1 MVSGPGLEDPPQFIL
16 RSPKLMASFLCL
28 LRSIAIFRACAGK
41 IERLPNLN
49 YDDDVAGAT
58 PKGEWRPMSGLETAI
73 RNALERAERTNAEA
87 RARVYQSAR
96 QALEAGLR
104 KQNIDDPE
112 TINYQRRRLEA
123 LIHGIEL
130 EERARLEVR
139 PEPQM
144 GPAAPAPVAAEPA
157 VSSQAERRSG
167 RVEPGFAAVEPA
179 SRAPEPAPGLAR
191 EPGFEDDLQASP
203 GFDRDMHAD
212 DEGPMPDMRSERPL
226 KAPRRRRGVVA
237 QLLIMSIFLATLG
250 IGAWWVYSS
259 GLLLSEAERDTSVP
273 NPPPRVESE
282 DFSGTPEATAPAA
295 PTGPQAIDARGGFS
309 DDWIEVFEPQQVSA
323 LRPRANA
330 LVDIVTASDGSAAQI
345 VSRSG
350 DAAGVVEVTVPTEI
364 LRELAGRTSTIGST
378 RPVGR
383 TSCSTTAPACCCSYG
398 PGVAETNTAWR
409 ILPSNSSNLSGRLSS
424 ALGRRKPYSTSVV
437 LRARSPLYM
446 PPNWPISTW
455 LSSRNM
461 RQSGGM

>member
-1 MVSGPGLEDPPQFIL
+1 
-16 RSPKLMASFLCL
+16 
-28 LRSIAIFRACAGK
+28 
-41 IERLPNLN
+41 
-49 YDDDVAGAT
+49 
-58 PKGEWRPMSGLETAI
+58 MSGLETAI
-73 RNALERAERTNAEA
+73 RNALERSERTNAEA

-96 QALEAGLR
+96 QALETGLR

-123 LIHGIEL
+123 LIHDIEL

-144 GPAAPAPVAAEPA
+144 GPAAPVTVAAEQA

-167 RVEPGFAAVEPA
+167 RVEPGFASVEPA

-191 EPGFEDDLQASP
+191 EPSFEDDLQASP
-203 GFDRDMHAD
+203 RFDRDMHAD

-345 VSRSG
+345 VSRSK
-350 DAAGVVEVTVPTEI
+350 DAAGAVEVTVPTEI
-364 LRELAGRTSTIGST
+364 LREMAGRTSTIALTLQSTDDKPVQISVECDFPRMGDCPRHRFTVNPQKLDALFRVSFDNGMAPSTPGRLLINADLAGS
-378 RPVGR
+378 GR
-383 TSCSTTAPACCCSYG
+383 
-398 PGVAETNTAWR
+398 GVNLYAIR
-409 ILPSNSSNLSGRLSS
+409 ILPG
-424 ALGRRKPYSTSVV
+424 
-437 LRARSPLYM
+437 
-446 PPNWPISTW
+446 
-455 LSSRNM
+455 
-461 RQSGGM
+461 Q

>member
-1 MVSGPGLEDPPQFIL
+1 
-16 RSPKLMASFLCL
+16 
-28 LRSIAIFRACAGK
+28 
-41 IERLPNLN
+41 
-49 YDDDVAGAT
+49 
-58 PKGEWRPMSGLETAI
+58 MSGLETAI
-73 RNALERAERTNAEA
+73 RNALERSERANAEA

-96 QALEAGLR
+96 QALETGLR

-112 TINYQRRRLEA
+112 AINYQRRRLEA
-123 LIHGIEL
+123 LIHEIEL

-139 PEPQM
+139 PEP
-144 GPAAPAPVAAEPA
+144 PAEPLVPVAAPRAAAPAAVAADPLVA
-157 VSSQAERRSG
+157 SQAERRTG
-167 RVEPGFAAVEPA
+167 RVEPGFASLEPA
-179 SRAPEPAPGLAR
+179 SRALEPAR
-191 EPGFEDDLQASP
+191 EPGFDEDFQASP
-203 GFDRDMHAD
+203 RMDRDAHVD

-226 KAPRRRRGVVA
+226 KAPRRRRGIVA
-237 QLLIMSIFLATLG
+237 RLLIMSIFVATLG

-350 DAAGVVEVTVPTEI
+350 DAAGAVEVTVPTEI
-364 LRELAGRTSTIGST
+364 LREMAGRTSTIALTVQST
-378 RPVGR
+378 DDKPVQISVECDFPRMGDCPRHRFTVNPQKLDALFRVSFDNGMAPSTPGR
-383 TSCSTTAPACCCSYG
+383 LLINADLAG
-398 PGVAETNTAWR
+398 GGRGVNLYAIR
-409 ILPSNSSNLSGRLSS
+409 ILPG
-424 ALGRRKPYSTSVV
+424 
-437 LRARSPLYM
+437 
-446 PPNWPISTW
+446 
-455 LSSRNM
+455 
-461 RQSGGM
+461 Q